1 MTIIYAILES
11 PHRWAILAGISATA
25 GLVGAMAII
34 AWDWSLWFARIWIL
48 TGLALAAYFLVRLIL
63 QWKAQVDEAAS
74 AAAMNNRREP
84 LPSQE
89 IDLPT
94 RQA

>member
-1 MTIIYAILES
+1 VTIIYAVLES

-48 TGLALAAYFLVRLIL
+48 TGLALAVYCLVRLLL
-63 QWKAQVDEAAS
+63 QWKAQIDEAAS
-74 AAAMNNRREP
+74 DGARNTRIEAQ
-84 LPSQE
+84 PSQAPASR
-89 IDLPT
+89 D
-94 RQA
+94 Q